1 VISYKYNLFIQVILD
16 YGCPRLFTEIVLTN
30 SNDGGAGTR
39 MAGAFTVFGTN
50 DFVNL
55 TVLVTGT
62 LQDPGSSVSFTF
74 IMSTMLS

>member
-1 VISYKYNLFIQVILD
+1 
-16 YGCPRLFTEIVLTN
+16 
-30 SNDGGAGTR
+30 

-62 LQDPGSSVSFTF
+62 LQDPGAATVRVVYSVHKYK
-74 IMSTMLS
+74 